1 MSPTNE
7 ITVSSHVARD
17 FLQNADYFST
27 MPKVVWEYVSNA
39 LDNPKEGQPVIVDVK
54 ITPERVVFSD
64 NASGMDR
71 EDLLRFFQMH
81 GRNIQRQRGR
91 VVRGRFGTGKSA
103 AFGIARTLRIET
115 RKDSRYNVVQLR
127 REVIDAASHGKPF
140 AVEEIVSNA
149 PTDEADGTT
158 VVISRLFNS
167 KRLEIEE
174 TRRYIERHL
183 GRNQQNHRV
192 FINDHQCEFEESVY
206 TQAHEFEASPHVVER
221 IGPVRLVVKVAPS
234 PLDAE
239 SNGID
244 VLAHGLWHDT
254 TLGDLPRQGSA
265 RRLFGE
271 VTCDLLE
278 TWEGE
283 PSPFDNTRNNTLNP
297 VNPVVAT
304 LLGWVSTRLREIV
317 EDLDEAERSRK
328 KTEEAKKLTREAQR
342 LGEALNEDFRELQ
355 RQLAKIR
362 SDQESLP
369 VSGQTERLED
379 AIGPL
384 TELADPDA
392 AILPGE
398 GYLPTDLQQSGPP
411 SGDGRRGLEGAPGEE
426 PRPGS
431 SILPGEQ
438 PGAPHKKTRRNRS
451 SNTFAIEFVNE
462 TAERERSHYDR
473 ETRTIYV
480 NLDHPQL
487 AAARSIHPDIDSDG
501 FRQVAYE
508 VAFVEYALAL
518 MTEEAYRDVTMD
530 PHDVLFD
537 VRSTVNRVAQ
547 RIPNLLSS
555 GRPDH

>member
-1 MSPTNE
+1 MSAPSG

-39 LDNPKEGQPVIVDVK
+39 LDNAKEGQPVTVDVR
-54 ITPERVVFSD
+54 ISPERLVFSD
-64 NASGMDR
+64 DASGMDR
-71 EDLLRFFQMH
+71 DDLLRFFQMH
-81 GRNIQRQRGR
+81 GRNAQRQRGR

-103 AFGIARTLRIET
+103 AFGVARTLRIET
-115 RKDSRYNVVQLR
+115 RKNGLFNIVELSR
-127 REVIDAASHGKPF
+127 EMIEAASDGRPF
-140 AVEEIVSNA
+140 GVKEVVKDA
-149 PTDEADGTT
+149 PTDEQNGTT
-158 VVISRLFNS
+158 VIISRLFNR

-174 TRRYIERHL
+174 TRRYVERHL
-183 GRNQQNHRV
+183 GRNQQNHQV
-192 FINDHQCEFEESVY
+192 IINGHQCEY
-206 TQAHEFEASPHVVER
+206 HEPVFTAEYEYDAPPHVTER
-221 IGPVRLVVKVAPS
+221 IGPVHMVVKVAPS

-283 PSPFDNTRNNTLNP
+283 PAPFDNTRNNTLNP
-297 VNPVVAT
+297 ANPVVAT
-304 LLGWVSTRLREIV
+304 LLGWVSGRLKKIV
-317 EDLDEAERSRK
+317 VDLDEAERSRK
-328 KTEEAKKLTREAQR
+328 KTEEARKLAREAQR
-342 LGEALNEDFRELQ
+342 LSSALNEDFRELQ

-362 SDQESLP
+362 SDQSRLP
-369 VSGQTERLED
+369 TSGYTQHVENV
-379 AIGPL
+379 IGPL
-384 TELADPDA
+384 ADPGDPDT
-392 AILPGE
+392 AILPG
-398 GYLPTDLQQSGPP
+398 GGDIPTDMQQAGPP
-411 SGDGRRGLEGAPGEE
+411 SGDGHRGTEGAPGDE

-431 SILPGEQ
+431 GILPGEQ
-438 PGAPHKKTRRNRS
+438 TGAPRKKAQRRRP
-451 SNTFAIEFVNE
+451 SNTFSIEFVNE
-462 TAERERSHYDR
+462 TAERDRSHYDQ

-487 AAARSIHPDIDSDG
+487 TAAKSIHPDVDSDG

-518 MTEEAYRDVTMD
+518 MTEEAYRDANMD

-537 VRSTVNRVAQ
+537 VRRTVNRVAT
-547 RIPNLLSS
+547 RIPALL
-555 GRPDH
+555 G

>member
-1 MSPTNE
+1 MSSPSE

-39 LDNPKEGQPVIVDVK
+39 LDNPKEGQPVVVDVK
-54 ITPERVVFSD
+54 ITPERVVLSD

-103 AFGIARTLRIET
+103 AFGIARTLRMET
-115 RKDSRYNVVQLR
+115 RKNGNYNVVELR
-127 REVIDAASHGKPF
+127 RESIEKASDGKPF
-140 AVEEIVSNA
+140 AVEEVVSNA
-149 PTDEADGTT
+149 ATDEEDGTT
-158 VVISRLFNS
+158 VIIIRLLDP
-167 KRLEIEE
+167 KRLEIDE

-183 GRNQQNHRV
+183 GRNQQSHRV
-192 FINDHQCEFEESVY
+192 LINGHQCEFQEPVSIHTYEF
-206 TQAHEFEASPHVVER
+206 QAPSHVRDR
-221 IGPVRLVVKVAPS
+221 IGPVHLTVKVAPS

-254 TLGDLPRQGSA
+254 TLGDLQRQGSA

-271 VTCDLLE
+271 ATCDLLE

-283 PSPFDNTRNNTLNP
+283 PSPFDNTRNNTLNRA
-297 VNPVVAT
+297 NPVVAT
-304 LLGWVSTRLREIV
+304 LLGWVSFELRKIV
-317 EDLDEAERSRK
+317 ADLDEGERQRK
-328 KTEEAKKLTREAQR
+328 KTEEARKLAREAQR
-342 LGEALNEDFRELQ
+342 LSRALNEDFRELQ

-362 SDQESLP
+362 SDQERLP
-369 VSGQTERLED
+369 ASGHSQHTEDL
-379 AIGPL
+379 IGPL
-384 TELADPDA
+384 TDPADPDA
-392 AILPGE
+392 TLLPG
-398 GYLPTDLQQSGPP
+398 GGNLPTDLQQAGPFPGDGHRGLSGA
-411 SGDGRRGLEGAPGEE
+411 SGDQPG
-426 PRPGS
+426 PGVS
-431 SILPGEQ
+431 LLPGEQ
-438 PGAPHKKTRRNRS
+438 TGAPHKKIKRS
-451 SNTFAIEFVNE
+451 RASSTFTIEFVNE

-473 ETRTIYV
+473 ETRTIFV

-487 AAARSIHPDIDSDG
+487 VAARSIHPDIDSEG
-501 FRQVAYE
+501 FRQIAYE

-518 MTEEAYRDVTMD
+518 MTEEAYRDVAMD

-537 VRSTVNRVAQ
+537 VRRTVNRVAA
-547 RIPNLLSS
+547 RIPDLL
-555 GRPDH
+555 